1 MDPIKLLAQQIH
13 KYQEQNQKQFH
24 QYQEQNERD
33 HEKLEN
39 KIDQILDMMQALTME
54 INSQK
59 KRNEGLEEGQNDI
72 KETVNDIDERVK
84 NLEQSQL
91 ESKHLR
97 DWIIRGLGIATVIV
111 GLITAI
117 WKLGIF

>member
-33 HEKLEN
+33 HEKLEK
-39 KIDQILDMMQALTME
+39 KIDQILDLMQAMNME
-54 INSQK
+54 VSSHKKQLKGLDDGQK
-59 KRNEGLEEGQNDI
+59 DI
-72 KETVNDIDERVK
+72 KDTADDIDERVK
-84 NLEQSQL
+84 NLEQSQI

-97 DWIIRGLGIATVIV
+97 DWIIRGLGIVTVIV
-111 GLITAI
+111 GLIATI